1 MYCASSPLVG
11 RNQHAPEIMKKTLN
25 CESMGNSTHGQ
36 TSRRF
41 GCFSLGAYLDDF
53 ELWKYQGWLCRFGRF
68 SFSNHNY
75 EEKEATHVYEMTYG
89 AIRETIA
96 YLSYG
101 LSSGIDR
108 KFKMMKIIQ
117 VRSIGGIYNGSVK
130 HS

>member
-11 RNQHAPEIMKKTLN
+11 RNQHAPEIMERIWMIL
-25 CESMGNSTHGQ
+25 SSGNIKVG
-36 TSRRF
+36 F
-41 GCFSLGAYLDDF
+41 LLYGVFSLPIVFTKKLI
-53 ELWKYQGWLCRFGRF
+53 
-68 SFSNHNY
+68 
-75 EEKEATHVYEMTYG
+75 VTYG